1 MARWRNG
8 NAAVCK
14 TAMRRFDSCPCLTL
28 MKTKNILFIHGFGGG
43 LYEFKPIK
51 NFLKKELGEEIEFFD
66 FVYREKF
73 GHVKL
78 EKVAEQLKTFI
89 ENNLANKDFSV
100 IAISQG
106 GIVWR
111 IFALKNNLLIKKVH
125 KVFTLCTP
133 HKGSLLAYL
142 LNLPGIKDLRKN
154 SQTLKE
160 INDHDD
166 GLEYYSIYNPLD
178 LMVFP
183 GTNAVYKKAKIN
195 KRVFDWF
202 HPLTFW
208 NKKTLAFIKEFLD

>member
-1 MARWRNG
+1 
-8 NAAVCK
+8 
-14 TAMRRFDSCPCLTL
+14 

-51 NFLKKELGEEIEFFD
+51 KFLRKELGEEIEFFD
-66 FVYREKF
+66 FVYNEKF
-73 GHVKL
+73 GHIKL
-78 EKVAEQLKTFI
+78 EKVADQLKTFI
-89 ENNLANKDFSV
+89 ENTLADKDFSV

-111 IFALKNNLLIKKVH
+111 IFALKNNLLIKKVQ

-133 HKGSLLAYL
+133 HTGSVLAYL

-154 SQTLKE
+154 SQVLKE
-160 INDHDD
+160 INEHDD
-166 GLEYYSIYNPLD
+166 GLEYYSVYNPLD

-208 NKKTLAFIKEFLD
+208 NKKTLAFIKEILD